1 MNKKKRNRI
10 IVLNALLIV
19 IVGWW
24 IMRSQN
30 KIIKVAV
37 ENPVKRDLI
46 ASITG
51 IGKLYPEK
59 EVAVNISDNGEVIAV
74 KIQEGEMVS
83 KGQLLAVVKTTSNNP
98 LAAINIPQFNMNA
111 STPKETTKYVNIYAP
126 ISGVVVLM
134 NMTVG
139 QKTATVGGFVSQDM
153 IRIADLSVWNLQV
166 PIVESEIKKIHLQD
180 TAILKLEA
188 YADKEIKG
196 IVSRIAYQNTTNSA
210 MGQLASGIAEQTA
223 TYKVII
229 KLLPETYKDISTKEN
244 NFQPFLSG
252 MSATADIRTQYKN
265 QVLSI
270 EVNAVTIDKISDSLL
285 QTKDNKIQ
293 EIVYVVNSENIIE
306 KKNIKTDLQY
316 NDWVEIVNGLQETDK
331 VVVAPYIAITEQ
343 LKEGM
348 KVKIVNK
355 SELFSEANK

>member
-1 MNKKKRNRI
+1 MNKKKRNRV
-10 IVLNALLIV
+10 IVLIVILIV

-24 IMRSQN
+24 VMRSQN

-37 ENPVKRDLI
+37 ENPIKRDLI

-59 EVAVNISDNGEVIAV
+59 EVAVNISENGEVVSV
-74 KIQEGEMVS
+74 KVQEGDMVS
-83 KGQLLAVVKTTSNNP
+83 KGQILAVVKTTSSNP
-98 LAAINIPQFNMNA
+98 LAAMNIPQLNMNA
-111 STPKETTKYVNIYAP
+111 SSPKETIKYVNIYAP
-126 ISGVVVLM
+126 ISGVVVYM

-139 QKTATVGGFVSQDM
+139 QKTSSVGGFVSQDM
-153 IRIADLSVWNLQV
+153 MRIADLTVWNLQV

-196 IVSRIAYQNTTNSA
+196 VVSRIAYQNTSNSA

-223 TYKVII
+223 TYKVFI
-229 KLLPETYKDISTKEN
+229 KLIPETYKDISTKEN

-252 MSATADIRTQYKN
+252 MSASADIRTQYKY

-270 EVNAVTIDKISDSLL
+270 EVNAVTIDKLNDSI
-285 QTKDNKIQ
+285 QQENNNKIQ

-306 KKNIKTDLQY
+306 KKKIKTDLQY
-316 NDWVEIVNGLQETDK
+316 NDWVEIVSGLQESDK
-331 VVVAPYIAITEQ
+331 VVVAPYIAITEL

-348 KVKIVNK
+348 KVKVVNK
-355 SELFSEANK
+355 KELFNEVTN